1 MKKGDKCRK
10 SSPYPF
16 FVVVNFLRM
25 LYNAIGYANINLT
38 GDLLFMFK
46 NKKIAK
52 FLTPGRHVHLVG
64 IGGVSMRPLGLVLKG
79 MGMEVTGSD
88 MSASAGTEEL
98 ERQGIPVAIGHHAEN
113 IEGADCIIRT
123 AAAHNDNP
131 EIAAARAAGIPVFE
145 RAQAWGEIM
154 KSYKNAICISG
165 THGKTTTTSMM
176 THILMEAN
184 LDPTVMIGGYLPLLH
199 ASHRVGRG
207 DTILLESCEYCDS
220 FLNFFPTLAVV
231 LNVEAEHLDYFKD
244 LADIQ
249 KSFHKFAE
257 LATFGVVANGDDPHT
272 VQAMQGIDYVSF
284 GLSDTNRIHAA
295 NMCPD
300 WRHFDVICD
309 GEFYCHLDMGVL
321 GRHNAMNALAAAAAS
336 WMMGIPGE
344 AVSGGLESFHGAG
357 RRMEFKGKFNGADVY
372 DDYAHHPD
380 EVSATIAAV
389 RASMPGRRLVLAFQ
403 PHTYSRTKALFDDFV
418 RELKKPDVVVL
429 AEIYAARERNTIGIS
444 SAHVAEQIPGAVYC
458 ETLPEVTAYLRENV
472 REGDVVITMGAGDIF
487 RAGEA
492 LLNE

>member
-1 MKKGDKCRK
+1 MGELT
-10 SSPYPF
+10 Y
-16 FVVVNFLRM
+16 M
-25 LYNAIGYANINLT
+25 LNS
-38 GDLLFMFK
+38 
-46 NKKIAK
+46 KKITEY
-52 FLTPGRHVHLVG
+52 LTPGHHVHLVG

-88 MSASAGTEEL
+88 MNASVSTDEL
-98 ERQGIPVAIGHHAEN
+98 IGQGIPVAIGHRAEN

-154 KSYKNAICISG
+154 KSYRNAICISG
-165 THGKTTTTSMM
+165 THGKTTTTSMV
-176 THILMEAN
+176 THILMEADM
-184 LDPTVMIGGYLPLLH
+184 DPTVMIGGYLPLLH
-199 ASHRVGRG
+199 AGHRVGHG
-207 DTILLESCEYCDS
+207 DTIVLESCEYCDS

-231 LNVEAEHLDYFKD
+231 LNVEADHLDYFKD

-249 KSFHKFAE
+249 KSFHKFAS

-272 VQAMQGIDYVSF
+272 VQAMDGIDYVSF
-284 GLSDTNRIHAA
+284 GLGEGNRIHAA
-295 NMCPD
+295 NMHPD

-309 GEFYCHLDMGVL
+309 GKYYCHLDMGVL
-321 GRHNAMNALAAAAAS
+321 GRHNAMNALAASAAA

-344 AVSGGLESFHGAG
+344 TVSKGIQSFHGAG
-357 RRMEFKGKFNGADVY
+357 RRMEFKGKFHGADVY

-380 EVSATIAAV
+380 ELRATLEAV
-389 RASMPGRRLVLAFQ
+389 RSMGYKRVVLAFQ

-418 RELKKPDVVVL
+418 RELKKSDVVVL

-444 SAHVAEQIPGAVYC
+444 SAQLAEQIPGAVYC
-458 ETLPEVTAYLRENV
+458 ETLPDVTAYLRKNV
-472 REGDVVITMGAGDIF
+472 REGDIVVTMGAGDIF

-492 LLNE
+492 LISGE

>member
-1 MKKGDKCRK
+1 
-10 SSPYPF
+10 
-16 FVVVNFLRM
+16 
-25 LYNAIGYANINLT
+25 
-38 GDLLFMFK
+38 MFQ

-52 FLTPGRHVHLVG
+52 YLTPGCHVHLVG

-88 MSASAGTEEL
+88 MSASDGTREL
-98 ERQGIPVAIGHHAEN
+98 EAKGIPVAIGHHAEN
-113 IEGADCIIRT
+113 IEGAACIIRT

-154 KSYKNAICISG
+154 KSYKNAVCVSG
-165 THGKTTTTSMM
+165 THGKTTTTSML

-199 ASHRVGRG
+199 ASHRVGHG

-220 FLNFFPTLAVV
+220 FLNFFPTLALV
-231 LNVEAEHLDYFKD
+231 LNVEEDHLDYFKD

-257 LATFGVVANGDDPHT
+257 MATFGVVANGDDPHT
-272 VQAMQGIDYVSF
+272 VKAMEGIDYVSF
-284 GLSDTNRIHAA
+284 GLGEGNRIHAA

-300 WRHFDVICD
+300 WRHFDVVCD
-309 GEFYCHLDMGVL
+309 GESYCHLDMGVL
-321 GRHNAMNALAAAAAS
+321 GKHNAMNALAAAAAA

-344 AVSGGLESFHGAG
+344 AVAHGLESFHGAG
-357 RRMEFKGKFNGADVY
+357 RRMEFKGQFHGADVY

-380 EVSATIAAV
+380 EVAATIAAV
-389 RASMPGRRLVLAFQ
+389 RNAMPGKRLVLAFQ
-403 PHTYSRTKALFDDFV
+403 PHTYTRTSALFDDFV
-418 RELKKPDVVVL
+418 RELGRADVLVL

-444 SAHVAEQIPGAVYC
+444 SADLAEKIPGAVFC
-458 ETLPEVTAYLRENV
+458 ETLPEVTEYLSAHV

-492 LLNE
+492 LLGK

>member
-1 MKKGDKCRK
+1 
-10 SSPYPF
+10 
-16 FVVVNFLRM
+16 
-25 LYNAIGYANINLT
+25 
-38 GDLLFMFK
+38 MFQ

-52 FLTPGRHVHLVG
+52 YLQPGKHIHLVG

-79 MGMEVTGSD
+79 MGITVTGSD

-98 ERQGIPVAIGHHAEN
+98 ESKGIPVAIGHHAKN
-113 IEGADCIIRT
+113 IQGADCIIRT
-123 AAAHNDNP
+123 AAANNDNP
-131 EIAAARAAGIPVFE
+131 EIAAARAGGIPVFE
-145 RAQAWGEIM
+145 RAQAWGQIM
-154 KSYKNAICISG
+154 RSYKNAVCISG

-199 ASHRVGRG
+199 ASHRVGHG

-220 FLNFFPTLAVV
+220 FLNFFPTLAGV
-231 LNVEAEHLDYFKD
+231 LNVEADHLDYFKD

-257 LATFGVVANGDDPHT
+257 MATFGVIANGDDAHT
-272 VQAMQGIDYVSF
+272 VQAMEGIDYVSF
-284 GLSDTNRIHAA
+284 GLADSNRIHAA

-300 WRHFDVICD
+300 WKHFDVICD

-321 GRHNAMNALAAAAAS
+321 GRHNAMNALAAAAAA

-344 AVSGGLESFHGAG
+344 AVSAGLESFHGAG
-357 RRMEFKGKFNGADVY
+357 RRMEFKGTYNGAEVY

-380 EVSATIAAV
+380 ELAATIDAV
-389 RASMPGRRLVLAFQ
+389 RDAMPGRRLVLAFQ
-403 PHTYSRTKALFDDFV
+403 PHTYSRTHALFDDFV
-418 RELKKPDVVVL
+418 RELRKPDVVVL

-458 ETLPEVTAYLRENV
+458 ETLPEVTEYLRQNV

-492 LLNE
+492 LLAK